1 LQKALRRRQENPAQ
15 QRLWYVSENNSG
27 QTATKKDQT
36 IQQQR
41 RVDSRQ
47 AKSIRKEMQQ
57 AATDPDKNR
66 QVLDSWHQKRS
77 AESEESWIK
86 KS

>member
-1 LQKALRRRQENPAQ
+1 
-15 QRLWYVSENNSG
+15 
-27 QTATKKDQT
+27 
-36 IQQQR
+36 
-41 RVDSRQ
+41 
-47 AKSIRKEMQQ
+47 MQQ